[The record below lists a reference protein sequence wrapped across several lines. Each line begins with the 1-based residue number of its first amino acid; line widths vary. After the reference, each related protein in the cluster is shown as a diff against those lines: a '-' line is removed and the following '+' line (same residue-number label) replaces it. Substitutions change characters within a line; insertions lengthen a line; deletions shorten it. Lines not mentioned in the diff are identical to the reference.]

1 MELYK
6 SEIEK
11 LDVYCKKRRTIMSN
25 REKID
30 RILDMIEDEK
40 QMNLIRRLVESIYIN
55 S

>member
-1 MELYK
+1 
-6 SEIEK
+6 
-11 LDVYCKKRRTIMSN
+11 MSN

-40 QMNLIRRLVESIYIN
+40 QMNLIRRLVESVYIN